1 MLENQSEQDK
11 SNEEDISQQSIQ
23 ASSPVKSEN
32 EDNENSVE
40 KASSDNNSSESSDSS
55 NFTPNNKIKLNSLT
69 PSVYNEY
76 NEILKN
82 VFAGDE
88 HKNDNN
94 IAITADYGEGK
105 SSVINSFLKQNQEI
119 KEKTITVSLSKY
131 NYKNKNDDTKKHSCK
146 CKDNDLDG
154 CNGDYSICEHLHSV
168 ENRIEVQIIN
178 QILYQI
184 DSKNIYLSKYKI
196 KKNLSNGWRRFF
208 GILAATLIFSIYN
221 LIFCLSENIK
231 ELSNWTDKWG
241 LWLGWLVVIIL
252 LSIFSF
258 FFVFYQQWQRISNI
272 VFNVFG
278 SKIETNYF
286 KNNAFNLS
294 VWDQEWREII
304 YIISHSQKNY
314 IIFEDL
320 DRLENYEI
328 LSKLKDLCST
338 LNNEKNQKNN
348 ENIKFIYVISDNVFK
363 DEIDKTKFFDLI
375 IPIVPVPS
383 LENKL
388 SIWKSSL
395 SGCKYIPSDFY
406 FKIISKFV
414 YDIRTIKH
422 ICNEYKIYLNQ
433 LLNKKLKLLEDFDS
447 IGLMS
452 ILLMKNFFYLE
463 YEDLKM
469 KYFDY
474 FSINEKRN
482 KNTFLDIL
490 ISNFPDNAEEYVFY
504 KYVGFDLNN
513 YKKDDEFINLV
524 NQENKDL
531 EELLTYDI
539 KSVDYVLEK
548 LIKNKWDDKNIKVF
562 WNYKIV
568 FEFFSVDYYQ
578 EICDKVLKLNED
590 DNESNKKK
598 WILILKKILNTNNFK
613 NSAGFICWIF
623 NKIDYSFIISV
634 IDEILESNDDSQG
647 KKNIFKWLRFL
658 KDQNIIA

>member
-23 ASSPVKSEN
+23 TSSPVKSEN

-88 HKNDNN
+88 HKNDHN

-221 LIFCLSENIK
+221 LIFCLSQNIK
-231 ELSNWTDKWG
+231 EWSNWTDKWR
-241 LWLGWLVVIIL
+241 LWLGWLVVIIP

-258 FFVFYQQWQRISNI
+258 FFVFYQQWQSISNI

-286 KNNAFNLS
+286 KNNSFNLS

-338 LNNEKNQKNN
+338 LNSDKNQKNN
-348 ENIKFIYVISDNVFK
+348 ENIKFVYVISDNVFK

-388 SIWKSSL
+388 SIWKSTL

-433 LLNKKLKLLEDFDS
+433 LLNKKSKLLEHFDS

-474 FSINEKRN
+474 FSINKKRN
-482 KNTFLDIL
+482 KNIFLDIL

-524 NQENKDL
+524 NQEKKDL

-590 DNESNKKK
+590 DNESNKKN